1 MSGLHDQLGK
11 RALELLPS
19 WERDFWKRE
28 VENIPGY
35 CFYPDDHQAAQ
46 WDPTPE
52 RFEFLGKYC
61 IMPNGRLIPHGPV
74 DSDGKCAAFAGDTDP
89 APTEY
94 AVRYYCR
101 KIIDLLRKNDVV
113 ESARFAG
120 TLAHLAQDACIPVHA
135 MNNILINRLFPDE
148 NGRYFFY
155 HRIVDNHPFDAGS
168 ISAEPR
174 LLGRNEEELI
184 FSFMEEMICKVERNI
199 GLLVPFLAAVKNGD
213 AREENRISQEINA
226 DAVRYTVDLWHALF
240 CIAFDRFEEADLRKF
255 AFRDL
260 TDSRMVLSYDKKY
273 DRQKYIDAG
282 IPFYRTLFPEAD
294 PCRARLATDPYAY
307 EPAFDMAYDG
317 SGNLIPLELIIDG
330 GRRKAERGLAAGAF
344 GIATFRVPGTIFSE
358 LDVYAGVHPESAS
371 DREVVFGVWCDD
383 APQPL
388 LASGRAN
395 RKSEALHFHLNL
407 PGNCREISLLSAG
420 GDKHTSAVWH
430 SPRLKY
436 RDPFADRERK

>member
-1 MSGLHDQLGK
+1 
-11 RALELLPS
+11 
-19 WERDFWKRE
+19 
-28 VENIPGY
+28 
-35 CFYPDDHQAAQ
+35 
-46 WDPTPE
+46 
-52 RFEFLGKYC
+52 
-61 IMPNGRLIPHGPV
+61 
-74 DSDGKCAAFAGDTDP
+74 
-89 APTEY
+89 
-94 AVRYYCR
+94 
-101 KIIDLLRKNDVV
+101 
-113 ESARFAG
+113 
-120 TLAHLAQDACIPVHA
+120 
-135 MNNILINRLFPDE
+135 
-148 NGRYFFY
+148 
-155 HRIVDNHPFDAGS
+155 VDNHPFDAGS